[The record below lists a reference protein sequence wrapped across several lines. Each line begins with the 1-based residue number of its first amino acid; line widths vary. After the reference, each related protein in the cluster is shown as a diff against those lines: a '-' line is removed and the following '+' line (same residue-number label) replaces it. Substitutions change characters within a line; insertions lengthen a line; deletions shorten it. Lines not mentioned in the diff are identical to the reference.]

1 MRIAV
6 VSWNR
11 CKVGGT
17 EAYLDSILPAFAL
30 AGHSVAFL
38 HEVDE
43 SIDRGQIT
51 LPAQAPAWSVAKV
64 GATHALA
71 ALRDWRPDLIYSH
84 GLLDPQLEASTLEI
98 APAVFFAHGY
108 YGTCIS
114 GAKMWSRPA
123 QKPCDRRFGAMCLLH
138 YFPHRCG
145 GLSPLTM
152 IKDYRRQ
159 GSRLQ
164 LLQRYKAVV
173 TNSKHLQAE
182 FVKHNLSAHCVHLSV
197 NDETQLCESRDE
209 TVWQLLYMGRMD
221 KHKGGR
227 SLLDALPIILKS
239 IDRPLHMIFAGEGS
253 ERVAWESYAARL
265 QSAHKGLM
273 IEFTGWVSGDE
284 QAALFNSSDLL
295 VVPSLWPEPFGL
307 VGPKAGLYG
316 VPAAAFAVGGISD
329 WLKDGMNGYLAP
341 ADPPTPSGLAGAIV
355 KCLGNPATYARLRQ
369 NAVRVAQS
377 FTRRN
382 HIVELM
388 KIFEQAAVYQHQ
400 GAPV

>member
-1 MRIAV
+1 MRIAI
-6 VSWNR
+6 VSWTR
-11 CKVGGT
+11 CKVGGA
-17 EAYLDSILPAFAL
+17 EAYLDNIIPALDL
-30 AGHSVAFL
+30 AGHPVAFL

-43 SIDRGQIT
+43 AIDRGQIT
-51 LPAQAPAWSVAKV
+51 LPAQAPAWSVAEV
-64 GATHALA
+64 GATEALA
-71 ALRDWRPDLIYSH
+71 ALRDWSPDLIYSH

-114 GAKMWSRPA
+114 GAKMWSSPS
-123 QKPCDRRFGAMCLLH
+123 QKPCDRRFGPLCLLH

-159 GSRLQ
+159 ALRLQ
-164 LLQRYKAVV
+164 LLHRYKAVV

-197 NDETQLCESRDE
+197 EDGTQPCESRDE
-209 TVWQLLYMGRMD
+209 TAWQLLYMGRMD

-239 IDRPLHMIFAGEGS
+239 INRPLHVVFAGEGP
-253 ERVAWESYAARL
+253 ERENWESYAARL
-265 QSAHKGLM
+265 QAKCSGLT
-273 IEFTGWVSGDE
+273 IKFTGWANVDGH
-284 QAALFNSSDLL
+284 AALFNSSDLL

-329 WLKDGMNGYLAP
+329 WLKDGINGYLAP
-341 ADPPTPSGLAGAIV
+341 ADPPTPPGLAGAIV
-355 KCLGNPATYARLRQ
+355 KCLENRATYARLSR
-369 NAVRVAQS
+369 NAVTVAQS
-377 FTRRN
+377 FNKQN
-382 HIVELM
+382 HISALM
-388 KIFEQAAVYQHQ
+388 KIFEQAA
-400 GAPV
+400 A